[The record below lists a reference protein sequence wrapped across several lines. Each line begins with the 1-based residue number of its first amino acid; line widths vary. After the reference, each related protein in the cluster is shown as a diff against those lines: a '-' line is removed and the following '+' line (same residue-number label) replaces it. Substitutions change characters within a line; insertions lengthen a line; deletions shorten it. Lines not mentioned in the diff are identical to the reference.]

1 MRRLAKAMAL
11 AAVLFLPGAAHAV
24 SVGLDLGGG
33 YWFGDGGRGRAD
45 FHVRVDW
52 RLGRYVSFGLRP
64 GVLFHFGG
72 PPFEVG
78 LPVDAVFR
86 FHIPHVYFDVLGGLA
101 ILFANPSPFRP
112 NVAVGF
118 GVPFARHWSIGG
130 EAGWMYNGA
139 QLLLRFS
146 YTF

>member
-1 MRRLAKAMAL
+1 MRKHVL
-11 AAVLFLPGAAHAV
+11 AVLLGAVLLAPTSAHAV
-24 SVGLDLGGG
+24 SVSLDLGGG
-33 YWFGDGGRGRAD
+33 YWFVNTGQAD

-64 GVLFHFGG
+64 GALLNFGG
-72 PPFEVG
+72 PLEVG

-86 FHIPHVYFDVLGGLA
+86 FHIPHVYFDVLGGMA
-101 ILFANPSPFRP
+101 VLFGNAYPFRAH
-112 NVAVGF
+112 VAAGF
-118 GVPFARHWSIGG
+118 GVPFAKHWSIGG
-130 EAGWMYNGA
+130 EAGWLQNGA